1 MESKWIKEKEN
12 LEQKIL
18 VDNLSYEQ
26 IGREYG
32 CSGSNIMVKKLLQGQ
47 VQNYL

>member
-18 VDNLSYEQ
+18 VDNLSLNRQE
-26 IGREYG
+26 E
-32 CSGSNIMVKKLLQGQ
+32 NMVVLALILKKLLQGQ